1 MKTSQQ
7 PTSQSGADEWT
18 CSLAA
23 FRASLSVAP
32 GSEEARKMTATSGRT
47 CTAALTKSSP
57 LGSLVKTLL
66 ESSRWLSRATF
77 MKWQVRQLYSE
88 RKIAFTDTNTEEP
101 LPWNES
107 AAMSKPTD
115 MKSHRYLF
123 QLAPLGLPTDE
134 TECSSLGDELMPTPL
149 AVEVHHKARTQRAL
163 DKGQKSFRG
172 RQDEGSDTHPSGIMD
187 YLQFKGLLPTP
198 NASDQYNQNTSND
211 HDLKRGYLRGVAVDM
226 WDKGL
231 LPTPTAIE
239 GYKYTNTWNPKS
251 QMGQSLSA
259 MAGSGM
265 LPTPRV
271 SGQEGYESRAKRKG
285 HECAMSYLETA
296 VDYVAHQT
304 QSVPDGESSRLSPLF
319 TEEMMGFP
327 LMWTTLPF
335 LSRNGETSQSKPT
348 ATPSSP
354 K

>member
-1 MKTSQQ
+1 
-7 PTSQSGADEWT
+7 
-18 CSLAA
+18 
-23 FRASLSVAP
+23 
-32 GSEEARKMTATSGRT
+32 MTATSGRT

-57 LGSLVKTLL
+57 LGSLVRTLL
-66 ESSRWLSRATF
+66 VSSRWLSKVTF
-77 MKWQVRQLYSE
+77 LRWQVRQIFSQ
-88 RKIAFTDTNTEEP
+88 RKITFTDTNTEEP
-101 LPWNES
+101 SPWNES
-107 AAMSKPTD
+107 AEMSKPTD
-115 MKSHRYLF
+115 MKSSRYLF

-187 YLQFKGLLPTP
+187 YLQFKGMLPTP
-198 NASDQYNQNTSND
+198 LSQGLKVCDESGKTRFI
-211 HDLKRGYLRGVAVDM
+211 DLRM
-226 WDKGL
+226 

-239 GYKYTNTWNPKS
+239 GYKYTNTWNPNS

-348 ATPSSP
+348 ATR
-354 K
+354 

>member
-1 MKTSQQ
+1 MKTLQK
-7 PTSQSGADEWT
+7 PILENGEDEST
-18 CSLAA
+18 FSLAA
-23 FRASLSVAP
+23 FRASLLVAP

-57 LGSLVKTLL
+57 IGSLVKTLL
-66 ESSRWLSRATF
+66 ASSRWLNKAVF
-77 MKWQVRQLYSE
+77 LKWQVRQLYSE
-88 RKIAFTDTNTEEP
+88 RKIRFTDTNTEEP

-107 AAMSKPTD
+107 AVTSKPTD
-115 MKSHRYLF
+115 MRSSRFLF
-123 QLAPLGLPTDE
+123 QLALLGHPTDE
-134 TECSSLGDELMPTPL
+134 IESSSSDIEKIPTFHGDQYEE
-149 AVEVHHKARTQRAL
+149 AVRAAHNMVA
-163 DKGQKSFRG
+163 G
-172 RQDEGSDTHPSGIMD
+172 
-187 YLQFKGLLPTP
+187 GLLNTP
-198 NASDQYNQNTSND
+198 VADG
-211 HDLKRGYLRGVAVDM
+211 LKCRTTHHGQRRMNGKALEELAR
-226 WDKGL
+226 L

-239 GYKYTNTWNPKS
+239 GYKYTNTWNPNS

-304 QSVPDGESSRLSPLF
+304 NSVPDGESSRLSPLF
-319 TEEMMGFP
+319 SEEMMGFP